1 MRYRL
6 EFNPDFYHDLEQA
19 IDWYEEQKPGLGK
32 KFYLS
37 VKKQTFRLK
46 TEPLKF
52 AVRYDDIRCVHLKQ
66 FPYLIHYRIELDKT
80 LVKVEAL
87 LHTSRNP
94 DEWWGRK

>member
-6 EFNPDFYHDLEQA
+6 AFNPEFYHDLQQA
-19 IDWYEEQKPGLGK
+19 IDWYEEQKPGLGM

-37 VKKQTFRLK
+37 VKEQTLRLK

-52 AVRYDDIRCVHLKQ
+52 AVRYDEIRCVPLKQ
-66 FPYLIHYRIELDKT
+66 FPYLLHYQTDFDNK

-94 DEWWGRK
+94 DEWRARK